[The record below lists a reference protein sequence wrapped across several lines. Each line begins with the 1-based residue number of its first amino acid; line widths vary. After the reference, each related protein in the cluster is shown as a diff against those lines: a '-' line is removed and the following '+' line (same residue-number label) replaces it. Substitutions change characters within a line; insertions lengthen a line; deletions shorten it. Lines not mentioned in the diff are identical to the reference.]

1 MNTVEDSFGA
11 LQHLKFKNGYLVSVS
26 QDVLEWKSGDYCLT
40 VRQMSSPQN
49 ISLGTCIALNDWCY
63 GVDFNEK
70 YIVVP
75 IANPL
80 HWTQGAQY
88 PADIR
93 VYSLSTLEVVRT
105 LNGVGAGHLIENAWH
120 LLGNLIIVG
129 CDKKKIR

>member
-40 VRQMSSPQN
+40 VRQMSDPQN
-49 ISLGTCIALNDWCY
+49 ISVGTCVALNAVCL
-63 GVDFNEK
+63 GVDLNEK

-75 IANPL
+75 MDNPL
-80 HWTQGAQY
+80 HVTQGPRY

-93 VYSLSTLEVVRT
+93 LYSLSTLEVVRT

-129 CDKKKIR
+129 CDEKKIR